1 MAIPEPPASPPPPL
15 VDELESTPT
24 DPPPPYPTR
33 ERRSRPARTHRGT
46 HGRIQTTNIPS
57 HHHHHHQHTQSLS
70 SGSHIDSDSPLSPY
84 TDDDVEPTENT
95 PIFPRHHHHHGGRPR
110 AQSYTSTTSSL
121 THTVLSIFQTE
132 EDDSSEDSLRFSLA
146 NDGVSVRSSQRGT
159 GFFSGAALRRYFRP
173 LSMKSY
179 YRALFHLLVINFP
192 YGLVAWIYLFVFT
205 VVRMTCSS
213 HPSAVSLIARRRGP
227 YCS

>member
-1 MAIPEPPASPPPPL
+1 MAIPEPPTTPPPPL
-15 VDELESTPT
+15 VDELEPIPT

-46 HGRIQTTNIPS
+46 HGRIQTTNIPP
-57 HHHHHHQHTQSLS
+57 HHLHHTQSLS

-84 TDDDVEPTENT
+84 TDDDSEPTETT

-132 EDDSSEDSLRFSLA
+132 EDDSSEGSTRFSMG

-159 GFFSGAALRRYFRP
+159 GFFSVAAWRRYFRP
-173 LSMKSY
+173 LSVKSY
-179 YRALFHLLVINFP
+179 YWALFHLLVVNFP
-192 YGLVAWIYLFVFT
+192 FGLVAWIYLFVFT
-205 VVRMTCSS
+205 VVRTTCSS
-213 HPSAVSLIARRRGP
+213 HSAAVSLMTRRRGRS
-227 YCS
+227 CL